1 MASLTGVDGEDPTY
15 GWEENHD
22 PDDGGGGGVDG
33 DDDDGDVWQ
42 GLVGIGPNVRSC
54 CQNHLWMASEIPSFS
69 WSGHALAGPR

>member
-15 GWEENHD
+15 GWAENQD
-22 PDDGGGGGVDG
+22 RPDVVDVVDGGDG
-33 DDDDGDVWQ
+33 DEWQ

-69 WSGHALAGPR
+69 WTGHASAGPR